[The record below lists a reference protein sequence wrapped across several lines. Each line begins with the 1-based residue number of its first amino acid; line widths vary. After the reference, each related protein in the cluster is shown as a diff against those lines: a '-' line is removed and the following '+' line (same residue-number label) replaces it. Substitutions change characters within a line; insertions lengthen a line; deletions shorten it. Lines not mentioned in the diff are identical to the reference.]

1 MQLPS
6 ALLSPNATKNKKNQL
21 WKKILIFVEMELF
34 SSNVKK
40 ILIFSQKK
48 AFPIF
53 LQMKPCTFYPKLKKY
68 HLLREKLLCFK
79 KRKHWKTSYIFFK
92 RNLFIYFRKL
102 LKFQELTFHARKS
115 KFFYTFPC
123 KETKFSWLKYLL

>member
-1 MQLPS
+1 
-6 ALLSPNATKNKKNQL
+6 
-21 WKKILIFVEMELF
+21 MELF

-68 HLLREKLLCFK
+68 HLPGENCYASRNENTEKLLIFFSKEIC
-79 KRKHWKTSYIFFK
+79 SYISGNFLNF
-92 RNLFIYFRKL
+92 RN
-102 LKFQELTFHARKS
+102 
-115 KFFYTFPC
+115 
-123 KETKFSWLKYLL
+123 